1 MTERQPVSAYTPSAT
16 VRRAVESSQV
26 LLTYAA
32 HHKVAPESELI
43 KILLDAKNALEENTW
58 SPVLEADFWRAYTI
72 LSQAVKPAT
81 IQSLKDSF
89 PNPNSRRA
97 WWRIIPRARL
107 MVHVYRGITV
117 LVLIVLVVTQIY
129 WLIGA
134 GLVSKID
141 ALNTEKQD
149 IVQQLAN
156 QEQAAEPSVEN
167 PITPPRIKTT
177 QQKER
182 IELID
187 KELEMNY
194 NGLLGWSQIWQQFLA
209 GDETFEGKNVILN
222 QQLVQE
228 KIYRLQ
234 RRVETDTRLH
244 ASLSD
249 PAQRADLAARIAQ
262 NDQEKTRLQQR
273 LDAEKLEYTRIIT
286 KTPSEFALE
295 VLQNYLLPLLYG
307 LLGAAIYALRS
318 LTTEIENLTYE
329 IGDDIEYGLRMALGA
344 LGGLG
349 IGWFLAPKDLA
360 GFQSVSPLALSFIVG
375 YNIDM
380 LFSLMDRFI
389 EGFSK
394 VHVSTSA
401 EHKAESPGS

>member
-1 MTERQPVSAYTPSAT
+1 MIEQQLAPSYTPSAT
-16 VRRAVESSQV
+16 VRRAVENSQV

-32 HHKVAPESELI
+32 HHKLAPEPALI
-43 KILLDAKNALEENTW
+43 KTLLDAKNALNENTW
-58 SPVLEADFWRAYTI
+58 SPILEADFWQAYTV
-72 LSQAVKPAT
+72 LSQAVQPAT
-81 IQSLKDSF
+81 IQSLKDTF
-89 PNPNSRRA
+89 PNPNSRRS
-97 WWRIIPRARL
+97 WWRIMPKARL
-107 MVHVYRGITV
+107 MVNVYRGITV
-117 LVLIVLVVTQIY
+117 LVLIYLVVTQIY

-141 ALNTEKQD
+141 ALNAEKQT
-149 IVQQLAN
+149 IVEQLASR
-156 QEQAAEPSVEN
+156 EQPTGQPTEN
-167 PITPPRIKTT
+167 SAMPPGIRAS

-182 IELID
+182 IGVID

-194 NGLLGWSQIWQQFLA
+194 NGLVGWSRIWQQFLA

-222 QQLVQE
+222 QHLVQE

-234 RRVETDTRLH
+234 RRIETDTRLH
-244 ASLSD
+244 ASLAD
-249 PAQRADLAARIAQ
+249 PSQRADLAGRIAQ
-262 NDQEKTRLQQR
+262 NEQEKTRLQQR
-273 LDAEKLEYTRIIT
+273 LDAEKIDYTRIIT

-295 VLQNYLLPLLYG
+295 VLQSYLLPLLYG

-349 IGWFLAPKDLA
+349 IGWFLAPKQLA

-401 EHKAESPGS
+401 ETSN